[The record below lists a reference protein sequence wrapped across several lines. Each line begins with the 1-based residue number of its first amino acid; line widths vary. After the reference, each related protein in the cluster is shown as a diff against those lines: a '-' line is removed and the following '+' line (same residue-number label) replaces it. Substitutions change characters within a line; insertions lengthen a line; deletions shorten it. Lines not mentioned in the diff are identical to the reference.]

1 VADKPNKPFQK
12 ESRDSLRVQIPQGE
26 DAPVLELDGKTVRIL
41 DISEKAVRVEQAGD
55 DAQVKSGKIEYGN
68 GQYVYFAAETLR
80 ESDKDAVLL
89 FSGQMADQFV
99 DYYQHLSETQ
109 EEQGPEDERRVAR
122 RVKCNKGQV
131 NIVIYDKVYDAIDIT
146 DRSVRIDKD
155 NGRERKYY
163 RGQIVF
169 SDGTK
174 YSIEGECVHSS
185 SRGTVL
191 LFSHKRLPL
200 SVIAKEVLTDLD
212 EYW

>member
-1 VADKPNKPFQK
+1 MADKPNKPFQK
-12 ESRDSLRVQIPQGE
+12 ESRDSLRVQIPQQEG
-26 DAPVLELDGKTVRIL
+26 APVLELDGKRVRIL
-41 DISEKAVRVEQAGD
+41 DISEKAVRVEQLGNE
-55 DAQVKSGKIEYGN
+55 AQEKSGRIEYGN

-80 ESDKDAVLL
+80 ESDKDAVLM
-89 FSGQMADQFV
+89 FSGDMADQFV
-99 DYYQHLSETQ
+99 DYYRHLSESQ
-109 EEQGPEDERRVAR
+109 AEHGPEDERRAAR
-122 RVKCNKGQV
+122 RARCKKGQV
-131 NIVIYDKVYDAIDIT
+131 NIIIDDKVYDAVDIT
-146 DRSVRIDKD
+146 DRAVRIDKD

-169 SDGTK
+169 RDGTK

-191 LFSHKRLPL
+191 LFYHKRLPL

>member
-1 VADKPNKPFQK
+1 MADKPSKPFQK

-26 DAPVLELDGKTVRIL
+26 DAPVLELDGKTVKIL
-41 DISEKAVRVEQAGD
+41 DVSEKAVRIEQLGIE
-55 DAQVKSGKIEYGN
+55 AQKKSGRIEYGN
-68 GQYVYFAAETLR
+68 GQFVYFSAETLR
-80 ESDKDAVLL
+80 ESDKDAVLM
-89 FSGQMADQFV
+89 FSGEVADQFV

-109 EEQGPEDERRVAR
+109 EEHGPDDERRGAR
-122 RVKCNKGQV
+122 RAKCNKGQV
-131 NIVIYDKVYDAIDIT
+131 NIVIDDKVYDAIDIT
-146 DRSVRIDKD
+146 DRAVRIDKG
-155 NGRERKYY
+155 NGRDRKYY

>member
-1 VADKPNKPFQK
+1 MADKPNKPFQK
-12 ESRDSLRVQIPQGE
+12 ESRDSLRVQIPQQEG
-26 DAPVLELDGKTVRIL
+26 APVLELDGKTLKIL
-41 DISEKAVRVEQAGD
+41 DVSEKAVRVEQLGGES
-55 DAQVKSGKIEYGN
+55 QEKSGRIEYGN
-68 GQYVYFAAETLR
+68 GQFVYFSAETLR
-80 ESDKDAVLL
+80 ENDKDAVLM
-89 FSGQMADQFV
+89 FSGDMADQFV

-109 EEQGPEDERRVAR
+109 EEHGPEDERRVAR
-122 RVKCNKGQV
+122 RARCKKGQV
-131 NIVIYDKVYDAIDIT
+131 NIIIDDKVYDAIDIT
-146 DRSVRIDKD
+146 DRAVRIDKD

>member
-1 VADKPNKPFQK
+1 MADKHKKPFLK
-12 ESRDSLRVQIPQGE
+12 ENRDSLRVQIPQGE
-26 DAPVLELDGKTVRIL
+26 RAPVFELDGKQVRIL
-41 DISEKAVRVEQAGD
+41 DVSEKAIRFDKPGGE
-55 DAQVKSGKIEYGN
+55 AQEKNGRIEYGN
-68 GQYVYFAAETLR
+68 GQFVYFSAETLR
-80 ESDKDAVLL
+80 ESDDDAVLM
-89 FSGQMADQFV
+89 FCGEVADQFR
-99 DYYQHLSETQ
+99 DYYQHLSESQ
-109 EEQGPEDERRVAR
+109 ALQDPEDERRASR
-122 RVKCNKGQV
+122 RVKCKKGQV
-131 NIVIYDKVYDAIDIT
+131 NIIIDDKVYDAIDMS
-146 DRSVRIDKD
+146 DRAVRIDKD

-185 SRGTVL
+185 SRGTVV